1 MFSPGL
7 TARCCVQLHKGNN
20 LAPCEY
26 RLYHTGL
33 DQIIL
38 DFHSKQDNGTA
49 EDTEKQRLRGN
60 GLRLCCV
67 STKTLRCAAHRHN
80 PRTV

>member
-1 MFSPGL
+1 MFSLGL

-38 DFHSKQDNGTA
+38 DFHSKQ
-49 EDTEKQRLRGN
+49 GN
-60 GLRLCCV
+60 GPQETQK
-67 STKTLRCAAHRHN
+67 SKD
-80 PRTV
+80 